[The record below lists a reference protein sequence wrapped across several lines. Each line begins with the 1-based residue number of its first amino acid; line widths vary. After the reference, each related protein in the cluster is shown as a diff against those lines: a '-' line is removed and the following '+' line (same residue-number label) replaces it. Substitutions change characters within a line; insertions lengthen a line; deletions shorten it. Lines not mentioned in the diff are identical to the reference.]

1 MEIRVIIFKLLSDI
15 PFDLSFVRR
24 YELSIQHPLINHAR
38 FVARNKLLLFL
49 SFIMRRIMWKRE
61 TKSSDL
67 FLVWRVYSFLSFRN
81 RYTEKGIW

>member
-1 MEIRVIIFKLLSDI
+1 MMETRVIIFKLLSDI

-49 SFIMRRIMWKRE
+49 SFIMRIMWKRE
-61 TKSSDL
+61 TKSSQIY
-67 FLVWRVYSFLSFRN
+67 F
-81 RYTEKGIW
+81 